1 MQKAFRQCTHVNLDL
16 KSWNIENKNFEIK
29 LKITWVLLVSG
40 KVKSRVESYSK
51 TRREM
56 IKQTDVAE
64 VYRLEMELDILAESN
79 MQKWVIM

>member
-1 MQKAFRQCTHVNLDL
+1 M
-16 KSWNIENKNFEIK
+16 
-29 LKITWVLLVSG
+29 SG

-64 VYRLEMELDILAESN
+64 VYRLEMELDILAESK
-79 MQKWVIM
+79 MQK